1 MEIVLDRFSFRGSIG
16 RGKVT
21 WPVKRKCAKFTSSDN
36 TSNEGARDQRRAFT
50 LSRDSKR
57 YTHCELC
64 LASPYDDEHLVSSI
78 YGHCL
83 RSSPLRAKAA
93 TAIVIVIEARGSSS
107 SSSSSSLPSDVLSTS
122 PACTYYSDQWFPRVS
137 IRRPHRNFFFNPRLS
152 TLRLR
157 LGAKKRTRLH
167 SSPLEFRVQ
176 IFRFETTYFS
186 AEGGYMYSYSS
197 RSVAL

>member
-36 TSNEGARDQRRAFT
+36 TSNERARDQRRAFT

-83 RSSPLRAKAA
+83 RSSPLRAKTA

-107 SSSSSSLPSDVLSTS
+107 SSSSSLPPVRCAFNFACMYVLLGSMVPTCFDKTTS
-122 PACTYYSDQWFPRVS
+122 PQL
-137 IRRPHRNFFFNPRLS
+137 FF
-152 TLRLR
+152 
-157 LGAKKRTRLH
+157 
-167 SSPLEFRVQ
+167 
-176 IFRFETTYFS
+176 
-186 AEGGYMYSYSS
+186 
-197 RSVAL
+197 